1 MDWSS
6 SRTERV
12 ADLERLLHDV
22 EQRLSRLRRT
32 TSRSAR
38 EAPGAFDRFSEAA
51 AAALS
56 EVTDRLRNRAGSA
69 GHDAAQLGDD
79 ALRLGNEALR
89 KLTREVEHRPL
100 VMLAIAAGVGA
111 LAVGLFAR
119 RA

>member
-1 MDWSS
+1 MAWSS
-6 SRTERV
+6 PPVERV

-22 EQRLSRLRRT
+22 EQRLARLKRT
-32 TSRSAR
+32 ATRNPR
-38 EAPGAFDRFSEAA
+38 EMPAAFDRFGETI
-51 AAALS
+51 AAALGDIAGR
-56 EVTDRLRNRAGSA
+56 VRNRAGSA
-69 GHDAAQLGDD
+69 GNDAAQLGDD

-89 KLTREVEHRPL
+89 KLTREVEQRPL